1 MRLIFAPRLI
11 VVPALAELIA
21 ERNALSVVTVTEVAT
36 EVAERSLETEEA
48 ESEEARFEHEEK
60 SNAETAAMQIEN
72 FDSFIFEITPFC
84 LA

>member
-21 ERNALSVVTVTEVAT
+21 ERNALSVVTVT